1 MRLADRGVIV
11 TSIRHSFR
19 LYEDFMERAL
29 RALAAAMMVATFAAL
44 TGCGSD
50 PVLYVERPVED
61 LYNDAVDYLQT
72 GDYQDAARAFD
83 EVERQHPYSQWATRA
98 QIMAAYAYYEAGSYD
113 ESIFAA
119 DRFIQLHPGHK
130 DVAYAYYLIGQSYY
144 ERISDVKR
152 DQRMTELAQDAFRE
166 VLRLFPASEYGRDAK
181 LKLELTE
188 DHLAGKEMDIGR
200 WYQQREE
207 YVGAINRFRS
217 VIIGYQT
224 TSHVPEALLRLTESY
239 MALGVVGEA
248 QNAAAVLGYN
258 FPGSPWYEDAYA
270 LLGEHN
276 LLPHLYEETDLI
288 VEETDLIIEDSVRI
302 DEDGNLI
309 IESADPVII
318 EAES

>member
-1 MRLADRGVIV
+1 
-11 TSIRHSFR
+11 
-19 LYEDFMERAL
+19 MERAL

-288 VEETDLIIEDSVRI
+288 VEEDDLIIEDSVRI